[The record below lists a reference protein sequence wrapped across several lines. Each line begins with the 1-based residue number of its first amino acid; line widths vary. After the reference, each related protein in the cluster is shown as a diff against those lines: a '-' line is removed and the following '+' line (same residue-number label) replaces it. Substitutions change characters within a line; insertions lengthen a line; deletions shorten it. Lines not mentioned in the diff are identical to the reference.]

1 MGNIRLTCGRRETHS
16 ELDKHPSTR
25 TSEHGRFRVRF
36 LASPPLSTS
45 SEPPSWA
52 IFCHIDVSVSVIES
66 THTSGNG
73 SYGLAIT
80 IGGVPIGAVE
90 RVFFRG
96 TTAPRGQNVSWN
108 TRSAGALPTPGTRNV
123 ILQSQY
129 VTGAGGTMTLSG
141 LSACR
146 VTITCGGIGALLA

>member
-1 MGNIRLTCGRRETHS
+1 MNTFEQ
-16 ELDKHPSTR
+16 D
-25 TSEHGRFRVRF
+25 EHGKPTTRHHPFDRVRF

-45 SEPPSWA
+45 SELPSWA

-96 TTAPRGQNVSWN
+96 TTAPLAQNVSWN
-108 TRSAGALPTPGTRNV
+108 TRSAVALPTPGTRNV

-129 VTGAGGTMTLSG
+129 FTGAAGTMTLSG

-146 VTITCGGIGALLA
+146 VKITWGGIGALLA